1 MKKPVLMIAVGV
13 VLAAGLAW
21 YLARPGS
28 GAAVDLLDEFPRA
41 LEKRPAPE
49 TFSIGDVTIAGV
61 TKRAL
66 MPDGPSRAAWSVT
79 VPDRA
84 ELQFSLGMMEKGWNA
99 AGGDGVLFRVTINSD
114 ELLSL
119 VVNPAANPSD
129 KAWRDM
135 TLDLSEYAGKQ
146 VTIYFATNS
155 SMPQRPPVDNR
166 DGDFPAWG
174 VPRIVVR

>member
-1 MKKPVLMIAVGV
+1 MKKPVLLIAVGV

-28 GAAVDLLDEFPRA
+28 GAAVDLLNEFPHA

-49 TFSIGDVTIAGV
+49 TFSVGDVTIGGV
-61 TKRAL
+61 TKPAL
-66 MPDGPSRAAWSVT
+66 KPDGPSRTAWTVT

-84 ELQFSLGMMEKGWNA
+84 ELQVSLGMMEQGWNTP
-99 AGGDGVLFRVTINSD
+99 GDGVLFRITVNSD

-119 VVNPAANPSD
+119 VVNPSGNPGD
-129 KAWRDM
+129 KAWRDVS
-135 TLDLSEYAGKQ
+135 LDLSEYAGKQ

-155 SMPQRPPVDNR
+155 SMPQQPPVDNR

-174 VPRIVVR
+174 APRIVVR

>member
-1 MKKPVLMIAVGV
+1 MKKPVLLVAVGV

-21 YLARPGS
+21 YLANPGS

-41 LEKRPAPE
+41 LEKRPTPE

-66 MPDGPSRAAWSVT
+66 KPNAPSRAAWTVT

-84 ELQFSLGMMEKGWNA
+84 ELQFSLGMMEQSWTVP
-99 AGGDGVLFRVTINSD
+99 GDGVLFRVTVNSD
-114 ELLSL
+114 ELLTL
-119 VVNPAANPSD
+119 AVNPSGNPSD

-135 TLDLSEYAGKQ
+135 SLDLSEYAGQQ

-155 SMPQRPPVDNR
+155 SLPQTPRVDNQ

-174 VPRIVVR
+174 APRIVVR

>member
-1 MKKPVLMIAVGV
+1 MKKPVLLIAVGI

-21 YLARPGS
+21 YLARPGG
-28 GAAVDLLDEFPRA
+28 GAAVDLLDEFPKA
-41 LEKRPAPE
+41 VQRPSPKA
-49 TFSIGDVTIAGV
+49 FSIEDVTIAGV

-66 MPDGPSRAAWSVT
+66 KPAEPSRAEWKVT

-84 ELQFSLGMMEKGWNA
+84 ELQFSLGLMEQGWNTP
-99 AGGDGVLFRVTINSD
+99 GDGVLFRVTIDGD

-119 VVNPAANPSD
+119 VVNPTGNPSD

-135 TLDLSEYAGKQ
+135 SLDLSDYAGKE

-155 SMPQRPPVDNR
+155 STPRTPPVDNR

-174 VPRIVVR
+174 APRIVVR